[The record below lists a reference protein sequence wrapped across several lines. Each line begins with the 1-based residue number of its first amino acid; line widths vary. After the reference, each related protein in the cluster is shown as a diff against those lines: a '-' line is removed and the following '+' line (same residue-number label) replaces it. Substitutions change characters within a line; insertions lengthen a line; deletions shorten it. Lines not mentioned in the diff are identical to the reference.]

1 MEKSSS
7 VFLYASEHTLCLM
20 AQSYTRYSLSFAVS
34 YLHIYLFI
42 FVLAQI
48 CNSPLNFVCYTYAVE
63 IFIILGN
70 TIKQFL
76 ERMENDL
83 KEKHLNARYGSS

>member
-1 MEKSSS
+1 MSHGS
-7 VFLYASEHTLCLM
+7 L
-20 AQSYTRYSLSFAVS
+20 SYTRYSLSFAVS